1 MLYNSG
7 IIIKVKEIAE
17 KIKGCYDENTM
28 YSEGFY
34 PNFLTD
40 IKLYKLKSSG
50 YENKDNFILIP
61 SVELWIC

>member
-7 IIIKVKEIAE
+7 IIIKVKEIAG
-17 KIKGCYDENTM
+17 KIKGCCDENTM

-40 IKLYKLKSSG
+40 IKLNKLKSSG
-50 YENKDNFILIP
+50 YEN
-61 SVELWIC
+61 